1 MVHGMKMEKSSSR
14 IPRVCIAADR
24 SSAGKTTV
32 AVGLMSI
39 LKKEGYAVQ
48 PFKVGLDYID
58 PSYHSEVTG
67 RFSRNL
73 DGFLMKEQAIKEVF
87 LHASRGADVAIIE
100 GVRGLYEGLE
110 SLSDC
115 GSTAQIAKMLD
126 TPVILVIDARSI
138 TRSTAALVK
147 GYQSF
152 DPGVSIEGIILNKIG
167 SATHAKKAKEA
178 IEHYAGV
185 EVIGQIPRNDSI
197 HLTMRHLG
205 LVPAFEGLKHNDQ
218 FRRQLDIIE
227 SVIRDN
233 VEVDKLIAIAKGA
246 DPLPPVQPALFVCP
260 HPAATRGKK
269 RVRIGVA
276 YDEAFNFYYHDLFD
290 LFSLYNADVTFFSPV
305 RDKEIPHVDGIYIGG
320 GYPELFAAEL
330 SQNRSVRDAL
340 VAGAVEGMPIFAEC
354 AGLMYLTE
362 SLTYDGRTS
371 KMAGLIPAHA
381 AMANKR
387 VIGYV
392 VGTTIRNTIIGPKG
406 TRFRGH
412 EFHYSEITSLS
423 DSLPFA
429 FKLEKGKGI
438 SRKCDGIQV
447 HNTLASYSHLHPLSY
462 PALAANFIA
471 SCRAFREQTTRNTLS
486 LL

>member
-1 MVHGMKMEKSSSR
+1 MEKSNLR

-24 SSAGKTTV
+24 SSAGKTTI

-39 LKKEGYAVQ
+39 LKRAGYAVQ

-58 PSYHSEVTG
+58 PSYHSEVTD

-73 DGFLMKEQAIKEVF
+73 DGFLMNQQSVTEVF
-87 LHASRGADVAIIE
+87 LHASRGADIAIIE

-115 GSTAQIAKMLD
+115 GSTAQIAKMLEA
-126 TPVILVIDARSI
+126 PVILVIDARSI

-152 DPGVSIEGIILNKIG
+152 DPRVNIKGVILNRIG
-167 SATHAKKAKEA
+167 SATHARKAKEA

-185 EVIGQIPRNDSI
+185 EVIGQIPRDDSI

-205 LVPAFEGLKHNDQ
+205 LVPAFEGLKHNVQ

-227 SVIRDN
+227 SIIRDN
-233 VEVDKLIAIAKGA
+233 VDVDRLIAIAKGA
-246 DPLPPVQPALFVCP
+246 APLPPVQPALFVSP
-260 HPAATRGKK
+260 YRAATQRET

-276 YDEAFNFYYHDLFD
+276 YDEAFNFYYRDLFD
-290 LFSLYNADVTFFSPV
+290 LFSLHNADVTFFSPV

-330 SQNRSVRDAL
+330 SQNRSVHNAL
-340 VAGAVEGMPIFAEC
+340 VTSALEGMPIFGEC
-354 AGLMYLTE
+354 GGLMYLTE
-362 SLTYDGRTS
+362 SITYDGKTS
-371 KMAGLIPAHA
+371 KMAGLIPANA
-381 AMANKR
+381 TMVNKR

-392 VGTTIRNTIIGPKG
+392 VGSTIRNTIIGPKG

-412 EFHYSEITSLS
+412 EFHYSEITNLT

-438 SRKCDGIQV
+438 SHGCDGIQV

-462 PALAANFIA
+462 PALVANFIK
-471 SCRAFREQTTRNTLS
+471 SCTDFREQTPRSTLS